1 MHHFRHDASSCPTF
15 LRRIAAVALML
26 GLAACGT
33 APKAPPTDEAAA
45 PAPTAKRSAGG
56 GYYLD
61 DGPGD
66 GAPLDLDDI
75 PDAQPRVEP
84 LHRFA
89 NRPYVALGQEYV
101 PATERKPYRKRGIAS
116 WYGRRFHGKNTSSG
130 EPYDM
135 YAMTGAHPTLPIPSY
150 ARVTNLTNGRSVV
163 VRIND
168 RGPFLHGRLIDLSYA
183 AARKLGYLD
192 KGSALVEVEA
202 VDPELQTP
210 ESRLEDVAPAPA
222 TVGANA
228 PATASAP
235 HYVQLGAF
243 TARANAEGLRARIAR
258 EVSDS
263 LDRAIEVIAQEGLFR
278 VRLGPYGT
286 QAEAA
291 GVAERLRE
299 AFDMKPYIVR

>member
-1 MHHFRHDASSCPTF
+1 MPRFRHDNSSRPQT
-15 LRRIAAVALML
+15 LRRITAGILVL

-33 APKAPPTDEAAA
+33 APKVPTDEAPASA
-45 PAPTAKRSAGG
+45 PAAKRSAGG

-66 GAPLDLDDI
+66 GPPPNLDDI
-75 PDAQPRVEP
+75 PDAQPRDEP

-101 PATERKPYRKRGIAS
+101 PATERKPYRKRGMAS
-116 WYGRRFHGKNTSSG
+116 WYGRRFHGKPTSSG

-135 YAMTGAHPTLPIPSY
+135 YGMTAAHPTLPIPSY
-150 ARVTNLTNGRSVV
+150 ARVTNLANGRSVV

-192 KGSALVEVEA
+192 KGSAMVEVEA
-202 VDPELQTP
+202 VDPEVQALQQPAREAAATP
-210 ESRLEDVAPAPA
+210 TPAATTQTTDESARL
-222 TVGANA
+222 
-228 PATASAP
+228 
-235 HYVQLGAF
+235 YVQLGAF
-243 TARANAEGLRARIAR
+243 TARANAESLRTRIMR
-258 EVSDS
+258 DVSDA
-263 LDRAIEVIAQEGLFR
+263 LDRAVEVIAHEGLFR
-278 VRLGPYGT
+278 VRLGPYT
-286 QAEAA
+286 TPTEAA

-299 AFDMKPYIVR
+299 ALNMKPYIVR

>member
-1 MHHFRHDASSCPTF
+1 MHQFRHDASSCPIL

-33 APKAPPTDEAAA
+33 APKAPTDEAPAAA
-45 PAPTAKRSAGG
+45 PAAKRSAGG

-66 GAPLDLDDI
+66 EPPLDLDNI
-75 PDAQPRVEP
+75 PDAQPRIEP

-116 WYGRRFHGKNTSSG
+116 WYGRRFHGKLTSSG

-150 ARVTNLTNGRSVV
+150 ARVTNLANSRSVI

-192 KGSALVEVEA
+192 KGSAMVEVEA
-202 VDPELQTP
+202 VDPELQEP
-210 ESRLEDVAPAPA
+210 ESRQDATPVPAA
-222 TVGANA
+222 VGADA
-228 PATASAP
+228 PTAAGTR

-243 TARANAEGLRARIAR
+243 SARANAESLRARITN

-291 GVAERLRE
+291 SVAERLRE
-299 AFDMKPYIVR
+299 ALDMKPYIVR